1 MNKMKDIDKRII
13 ETMNNDEA
21 ELFSSMDEE
30 NLFSS
35 WMGIYSGENKYIA
48 IVLSVFTTIFAIAAF
63 YFGYHFFT
71 TEAQPE
77 MIRYGAAM
85 FIFIIF
91 TAFIKLWFWNQMD
104 KRAILR
110 EIKRAEFQLSLLM
123 KKSSDQAGFAKYDK
137 KN

>member
-1 MNKMKDIDKRII
+1 MKDIDKRII
-13 ETMNNDEA
+13 ETMNDDEA
-21 ELFSSMDEE
+21 ELFNSMAEE

-35 WMGIYSGENKYIA
+35 WMGIYTGENKYIA
-48 IVLSVFTTIFAIAAF
+48 ILLSVFTAIFAIAAF
-63 YFGYHFFT
+63 YFGYLFFT

-85 FIFIIF
+85 FIFIMF

-110 EIKRAEFQLSLLM
+110 EIKRVEFHFALLM
-123 KKSSDQAGFAKYDK
+123 EKRSDKADYGKYDK

>member
-1 MNKMKDIDKRII
+1 MNKMKDIEKRIK
-13 ETMNNDEA
+13 EYLNDDEA
-21 ELFSSMDEE
+21 ELFNSMAEE

-48 IVLSVFTTIFAIAAF
+48 ILLSVFTAIFAIAAF
-63 YFGYHFFT
+63 YFGYLFFT
-71 TEAQPE
+71 TESQPE
-77 MIRYGAAM
+77 LIRYGAAM
-85 FIFIIF
+85 FIFIMF

-110 EIKRAEFQLSLLM
+110 EIKRVEFQLALLM
-123 KKSSDQAGFAKYDK
+123 EKRSDKVDYGKYDK